1 MDLEHDREALLD
13 HLDMLLLGGRMS
25 DELRST
31 VSQLMGSR
39 DYANAASQRIAE
51 AIFLIISS
59 PEAAVQI

>member
-31 VSQLMGSR
+31 VSQLMDSR
-39 DYANAASQRIAE
+39 DYSNAASQRIAE